1 MSKPVRIFMFLKT
14 VRLGCCN
21 HREINKAFC
30 GFCDDS
36 KYQLHERVFLEN
48 CLAGLVDGQ
57 VQDSNHVSG
66 DDALV
71 RDFRNLQYRFSS
83 LLSNVNPVLVI

>member
-1 MSKPVRIFMFLKT
+1 MYIYVFKT
-14 VRLGCCN
+14 VRLACCN

-30 GFCDDS
+30 GFSDDS
-36 KYQLHERVFLEN
+36 KYQLYERVFQEN

-57 VQDSNHVSG
+57 VQVSNHVSG

-71 RDFRNLQYRFSS
+71 RDFSQFAVSYFFFC
-83 LLSNVNPVLVI
+83 